1 MTPTINVTVLM
12 LAFLFHL
19 LSGYSGGQ
27 SKASINVK
35 QGEKKIDGFAV
46 VELFTSE
53 GCSSCPPADV
63 LLAEIVTNA
72 REDRV
77 PVFALS
83 FHVDYWNSLGWKD
96 PYSDHRFS
104 ERQQHYAAVLGKNTI
119 YTPQAVINGKVEC
132 VGSDESKLQ
141 SVIAHELTQKAA
153 FSLNLKH
160 HWSAKKRLLNVSYQL
175 AKKSDNAVL
184 SVALVERGLLQHVKR
199 GENRGKTL
207 RHENV
212 VRIFQTRSVRS
223 RASGSVQLKVS
234 ENVKIAN
241 CSIIAY
247 LQDEAT
253 LEMLAAAGV
262 GL

>member
-1 MTPTINVTVLM
+1 MTPAINVTVLM
-12 LAFLFHL
+12 LTFLFHL

-35 QGEKKIDGFAV
+35 QGAKKIGGFAV

-53 GCSSCPPADV
+53 GCSSCPPADE
-63 LLAEIVTNA
+63 LLGEIVTNA
-72 REDRV
+72 RASRA

-83 FHVDYWNSLGWKD
+83 FHVDYWDRLGWKD

-104 ERQQHYAAVLGKNTI
+104 ERQQRYAAALGKSTI

-132 VGSDESKLQ
+132 VGSDQSKLQ
-141 SVIAHELTQKAA
+141 RVIAHELTQQAA
-153 FSLNLKH
+153 FFLHLKH
-160 HWSAKKRLLNVSYQL
+160 HWSAEKRLLNVSYQL
-175 AKKSDNAVL
+175 TKKSDNAVL
-184 SVALVERGLLQHVKR
+184 SVALVERSLVQHVKR
-199 GENRGKTL
+199 GENSGKTL

-212 VRIFQTRSVRS
+212 VRIFQTISVRS
-223 RASGSVQLKVS
+223 RESGSVQLEVS
-234 ENVKIAN
+234 EDVKLAN

-253 LEMLAAAGV
+253 LETLAAAGI